1 MLMDNWKLITSVPE
15 KISFWLKL
23 LSKVSGRWCKAEQQ
37 ICVTFLF
44 SKIRIIISHL
54 VQGPTRIF
62 LGTKMDTK
70 MFYSFTSNRTWH
82 CWFLRLVNDLF
93 EFSLTLFLQEGCSI
107 RMLNPQTYSKNV
119 WYFAARLQEYFGCF
133 VGSNV

>member
-1 MLMDNWKLITSVPE
+1 MFPKKFPSDWSCFQKSLAVDAKRNSRYVLRKS
-15 KISFWLKL
+15 
-23 LSKVSGRWCKAEQQ
+23 
-37 ICVTFLF
+37 LF

-107 RMLNPQTYSKNV
+107 RMLSPQTYSKNV

>member
-1 MLMDNWKLITSVPE
+1 MFPKKFPSDWRCFQKSLAVGAKRNSRYVLRKS
-15 KISFWLKL
+15 
-23 LSKVSGRWCKAEQQ
+23 
-37 ICVTFLF
+37 LF

>member
-1 MLMDNWKLITSVPE
+1 MFPKKFPSDWSCFQKSLAVGAKRNSRYVLRKS
-15 KISFWLKL
+15 
-23 LSKVSGRWCKAEQQ
+23 
-37 ICVTFLF
+37 LF

-93 EFSLTLFLQEGCSI
+93 QFSLTLFLQEGCSI